1 MADNW
6 ESLEGYSKIEEM
18 YGVTVKFIVNKTTRK
33 DEVEKTESTYLEKV
47 KNTMKKLNYEIYTKP
62 YILNIVGIRSKTRV
76 ANKFDDKLV
85 VFYTDE
91 KGSEVVFS
99 KTTEKTGNGKE
110 YFDFTT
116 DPGITVLEKW
126 SSNEKGCAILKA
138 NQYID
143 TWVIGKHQGKY
154 EALKQNGYVHVYRDS
169 NKDNLLDLQENTVEK
184 RNNTG
189 INIHKPW
196 KDCKTK
202 QTLVKNISAGCQ
214 VFADPFEFDS
224 FMKLAKIQVE
234 QGKTKFTY
242 TLIHEEDLK

>member
-76 ANKFDDKLV
+76 ANKFDD
-85 VFYTDE
+85 
-91 KGSEVVFS
+91 
-99 KTTEKTGNGKE
+99 
-110 YFDFTT
+110 
-116 DPGITVLEKW
+116 
-126 SSNEKGCAILKA
+126 
-138 NQYID
+138 
-143 TWVIGKHQGKY
+143 
-154 EALKQNGYVHVYRDS
+154 
-169 NKDNLLDLQENTVEK
+169 
-184 RNNTG
+184 
-189 INIHKPW
+189 
-196 KDCKTK
+196 
-202 QTLVKNISAGCQ
+202 
-214 VFADPFEFDS
+214 PFEFDS